1 MIRSVLLDPP
11 NCKPQHAQRGA
22 FLSGRRPARLS
33 TAAVAASVASG
44 AAALMASA
52 AACGNSFPVIAAPA
66 AACDLTI
73 LHPRGALRSRSDL
86 HYAAEREVR

>member
-1 MIRSVLLDPP
+1 MLAD
-11 NCKPQHAQRGA
+11 NCELKLIADETEKWAKAQRGA

-52 AACGNSFPVIAAPA
+52 AACGNSFPVMAAPA
-66 AACDLTI
+66 AA
-73 LHPRGALRSRSDL
+73 
-86 HYAAEREVR
+86 